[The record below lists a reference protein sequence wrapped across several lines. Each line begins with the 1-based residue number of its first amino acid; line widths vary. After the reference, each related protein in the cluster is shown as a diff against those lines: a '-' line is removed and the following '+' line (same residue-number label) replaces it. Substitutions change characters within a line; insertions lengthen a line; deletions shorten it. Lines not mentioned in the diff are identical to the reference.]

1 MGVGVATWERVFRAS
16 ASKKPP
22 AGQLLLDSAGNCPH
36 ETHRPHP
43 FWMNDNPMHFSKKRP
58 RRFKSRPGVAA
69 PNNPTSDSADMDPNA
84 EDSGDLNPEI
94 VQEIAEAKMAGQDR
108 SAGEATASPEASAAP
123 ADEASDSAPPPSPP
137 QRQNQPPSRDPQA
150 REQAAQQRREQD
162 QQRREQENLR
172 RQQEQQRRQEEQ
184 RRREEETRRRQQEQA
199 RREAED
205 RARLP
210 MDDLCK
216 KAWEVYIAEV
226 SEEGV
231 ELFPDND
238 ARELAR
244 RSFRLAEIFLMEEL
258 RMRRPPAREPREP
271 RPENGNGQA
280 QGDPAEG
287 QSAEAPAAEA
297 AEG

>member
-1 MGVGVATWERVFRAS
+1 M
-16 ASKKPP
+16 K
-22 AGQLLLDSAGNCPH
+22 
-36 ETHRPHP
+36 
-43 FWMNDNPMHFSKKRP
+43 DNSMHFSKKRP

-69 PNNPTSDSADMDPNA
+69 PNTPSDSADMDPNA
-84 EDSGDLNPEI
+84 DESGDLNAEI
-94 VQEIAEAKMAGQDR
+94 VQEIAEAKMAEQDQ
-108 SAGEATASPEASAAP
+108 SAGEAPASPEASASP
-123 ADEASDSAPPPSPP
+123 ADETSDPALQPTPQQRPP
-137 QRQNQPPSRDPQA
+137 QQT

-184 RRREEETRRRQQEQA
+184 RRREDENRRRQQEQA

-205 RARLP
+205 RARMP

-216 KAWEVYIAEV
+216 KAWDIYLAEV

-244 RSFRLAEIFLMEEL
+244 RSFRLSEIFLLEEL
-258 RMRRPPAREPREP
+258 RVRRPSPPPQQREPRDP
-271 RPENGNGQA
+271 RQSGGDGQ
-280 QGDPAEG
+280 DSPAGTDSGSSE
-287 QSAEAPAAEA
+287 SNVVEAPVEPAAA
-297 AEG
+297 A